1 MRWLAAVILFIFGCC
16 LFAFANLYLSPDTNP
31 SHYLS
36 AISGVLVGFGLIA
49 LFAPSN
55 N

>member
-1 MRWLAAVILFIFGCC
+1 MKALALFVFGVSM
-16 LFAFANLYLSPDTNP
+16 FAFANLYLSPETNL

-36 AISGVLVGFGLIA
+36 AISGVFIGLGLIA